1 MQSKKYAMNKINQ
14 QSDKLQKKSKNI
26 FDYSKDDTIIHNEN
40 DEDYD
45 YYDECLCTHHNQCRY
60 KIKSSKLT
68 SDF

>member
-40 DEDYD
+40 DDD
-45 YYDECLCTHHNQCRY
+45 YYDKCLCTHHNQCRY